1 MSFLLTVCAVRLLPF
16 ASRKTLCSISRI
28 FIQIHPSSFPRS
40 TFPTIVGATIPG
52 SGNQRSEPADIMI
65 FEANLHPCQHS
76 DDEAGFHLLR
86 QYSDNE
92 AGLHIHLL
100 PYYGEMDSREDL
112 ENEICFIT
120 ILRLS
125 IPTTVGA
132 KNSRLELVNIAA
144 GELTLNIHLY
154 LYEVESGEDLEN
166 CFDVTTVTERQF
178 LSDNSFNGGRLSR
191 HFVTTDLPFGKMTLS
206 LQTGDMTSQQVSTL
220 ASLLAPR

>member
-1 MSFLLTVCAVRLLPF
+1 
-16 ASRKTLCSISRI
+16 
-28 FIQIHPSSFPRS
+28 
-40 TFPTIVGATIPG
+40 
-52 SGNQRSEPADIMI
+52 
-65 FEANLHPCQHS
+65 
-76 DDEAGFHLLR
+76 
-86 QYSDNE
+86 
-92 AGLHIHLL
+92 
-100 PYYGEMDSREDL
+100 MDSGEDL
-112 ENEICFIT
+112 ENEMCFIT